1 MMCFMGQLHMLLQ
14 LFSILLAF
22 IIALKM
28 FSFPPDEQP
37 RNFTTMKQIKK
48 KTKVTHVPMTHDILL
63 LVFSLWFLPILIHPQ
78 GASLSP
84 RAVRL
89 TRVFSVCLSP
99 SCLTNPSLL
108 SGISLNLSVP
118 APDCLP
124 EGPCLFFTYQ

>member
-1 MMCFMGQLHMLLQ
+1 MGQLHMLLQ

-63 LVFSLWFLPILIHPQ
+63 LVFSLWFLPILIDLILEKYIETDLLDPRDCVCVCVCVFKAQ
-78 GASLSP
+78 FPSP
-84 RAVRL
+84 KV
-89 TRVFSVCLSP
+89 
-99 SCLTNPSLL
+99 
-108 SGISLNLSVP
+108 I
-118 APDCLP
+118 
-124 EGPCLFFTYQ
+124 